1 MSTRVD
7 DDRDLDV
14 DLDGEDLGDDL
25 DDGVEHETED
35 DPADETDV
43 EDGEVE
49 DDPPDDDDDPPA
61 KSRFFSPRRVSV
73 ALGVVAALLVG
84 TGSWALVAAGN
95 LRDSPA
101 ARNSALVDTGAT
113 AEVSAAVTN
122 SLNQIFSYSYDKTD
136 ATDKAAKEVLR
147 GDALTTYDKLFAEV
161 RSKAPEQ
168 KLVLTTRVVYSAV
181 QSLEG
186 DRARLFVFL
195 DQSATRVDTNTTSA
209 AAAQLSI
216 TAKREGERWVITDMS
231 PR

>member
-1 MSTRVD
+1 MSTKVD
-7 DDRDLDV
+7 EDRDL
-14 DLDGEDLGDDL
+14 EHDDL
-25 DDGVEHETED
+25 DDAEDLDGTED
-35 DPADETDV
+35 AEDAEDFEDEADLEEGD
-43 EDGEVE
+43 VE
-49 DDPPDDDDDPPA
+49 DDPPDDGDDTPA
-61 KSRFFSPRRVSV
+61 RGRFFSPRRISV

-84 TGSWALVAAGN
+84 TGAWALIAAAN

-113 AEVSAAVTN
+113 AEVSASVSNA
-122 SLNQIFSYSYDKTD
+122 LNQIFSYSYDKTD
-136 ATDKAAKEVLR
+136 VTDKAAKEVLR

-161 RSKAPEQ
+161 RDKAPEQ

-186 DRARLFVFL
+186 DRAQLFVFL

-216 TAKREGERWVITDMS
+216 TAKKEGERWVITDMS

>member
-1 MSTRVD
+1 MTTKLD
-7 DDRDLDV
+7 DDRDLEP
-14 DLDGEDLGDDL
+14 EDLDDL
-25 DDGVEHETED
+25 DDVDDDDLDED
-35 DPADETDV
+35 LADADE
-43 EDGEVE
+43 
-49 DDPPDDDDDPPA
+49 DPPDEDDDPPRW
-61 KSRFFSPRRVSV
+61 SRFFSPRRLSI

-84 TGSWALVAAGN
+84 TGTWAFVAATN

-101 ARNSALVDTGAT
+101 ARNSALVDTGRT
-113 AEVSAAVTN
+113 AEVSAAVSN
-122 SLNQIFSYSYDKTD
+122 ALNQIFSYSYDKTD
-136 ATDKAAKEVLR
+136 VTDKAAKAVLR

-161 RSKAPEQ
+161 RTKAPAQ

-186 DRARLFVFL
+186 DRAQLFVFL

-216 TAKREGERWVITDMS
+216 TAKREGGQWVITDMA

>member
-1 MSTRVD
+1 MTTKID
-7 DDRDLDV
+7 DDRDLEPDDLDDV
-14 DLDGEDLGDDL
+14 DDLDGDDL
-25 DDGVEHETED
+25 DED
-35 DPADETDV
+35 LADADE
-43 EDGEVE
+43 
-49 DDPPDDDDDPPA
+49 DPPDEDDDPPRW
-61 KSRFFSPRRVSV
+61 SRFFSPRRLSI

-84 TGSWALVAAGN
+84 TGTWAFVAATN

-101 ARNSALVDTGAT
+101 ARNSALVDTGRT
-113 AEVSAAVTN
+113 AEVSAAVSN
-122 SLNQIFSYSYDKTD
+122 ALNQIFSYSYDKTD
-136 ATDKAAKEVLR
+136 VTDKAAKAVLR

-161 RSKAPEQ
+161 RTKAPAQ

-186 DRARLFVFL
+186 DRAQLFVFL

-216 TAKREGERWVITDMS
+216 TAKREGGQWVITDMA

>member
-1 MSTRVD
+1 MSTKLR
-7 DDRDLDV
+7 DDRDLDYDAD
-14 DLDGEDLGDDL
+14 DLEDNEAEDL
-25 DDGVEHETED
+25 DDNGLEAED
-35 DPADETDV
+35 LDE
-43 EDGEVE
+43 GEVG
-49 DDPPDDDDDPPA
+49 DDPPDGDDDSPA
-61 KSRFFSPRRVSV
+61 RSRFFSPRRISV

-84 TGSWALVAAGN
+84 TGAWAMVAAAN

-113 AEVSAAVTN
+113 AEVSAEITN
-122 SLNQIFSYSYDKTD
+122 ALNQIFSYSYDKTD
-136 ATDKAAKEVLR
+136 VTDKAAKNVLR

-161 RSKAPEQ
+161 RAKAPEQ

-181 QSLEG
+181 RSLEG
-186 DRARLFVFL
+186 DRAQLFVFL

-216 TAKREGERWVITDMS
+216 TAKRDGGRWRITEMV